1 MHSITYL
8 MMDESEAAD
17 DQQACP
23 RCHQTDF
30 NYEDLDEGTKLV
42 CRDCG
47 YVREDVVLVH
57 QRTFDEDTALQSGVR
72 VAEADDGRVAG
83 EGLVSMLHL
92 MHTRQGHIT

>member
-1 MHSITYL
+1 MN
-8 MMDESEAAD
+8 ESEAAD
-17 DQQACP
+17 EQQACP

-57 QRTFDEDTALQSGVR
+57 QRTFAEDTAVQSGVR

-83 EGLVSMLHL
+83 EGPVNMLLCLHL
-92 MHTRQGHIT
+92 RT